1 MTVYVLIREDQ
12 NEHGFV
18 DTSVAGVFLERDAAA
33 RFGTAERLRA
43 KTLGLVVEDED
54 SPDAEW
60 QVSWRVEEHSA
71 TNA

>member
-12 NEHGFV
+12 NQHGFV
-18 DTSVAGVFLERDAAA
+18 DTSVAGVFLEQDAAES
-33 RFGTAERLRA
+33 FETAERLRA

-71 TNA
+71 A